1 MDISFGDC
9 RIDLRSRQLWRG
21 GKEVHVEPQ
30 VFDLIVL
37 LARHPMEVLSRDQL
51 IVEVWRGTIVSDATI
66 SARISA
72 ARAALGD
79 SGKRQEVIRTLPRR
93 GIMFVARLA
102 HGPAP
107 ALVPREQR
115 PPAVRYASSADGSAI
130 AWSVSGAGR
139 PVVRIGHWLSHLELD
154 WKSPIWGELIDRLGA
169 ENRVI
174 RFDLRG
180 TGLSARDAPLTGID
194 DFVGDLLAV
203 VDAAGEDRVS
213 LYAPSQ
219 AGPVAIAFAAR
230 HPDRVDR
237 IAILGGYAEGRIH
250 RAERSDTVSEAT
262 MLDMI
267 RAGWGRRESAFMS
280 AFSTL
285 FVPDA
290 TPEQR
295 DALVEMQLATA
306 DPETAVAL
314 REVIDRFRV
323 TDLLGQVHAPT
334 LVFHVENDAIHPI
347 SQGQKIAA
355 AIPGAEFIRLPGRNH
370 VLLPQEPA
378 FELMFERLEPFLRG

>member
-1 MDISFGDC
+1 MDIVFRDC
-9 RIDLRSRQLWRG
+9 RIDLRSRQLWRDG
-21 GKEVHVEPQ
+21 AEVHVEPQ

-37 LARHPMEVLSRDQL
+37 LTRHPMEVLSRDRL
-51 IVEVWRGTIVSDATI
+51 VEEVWGGVIVSDATI

-79 SGKRQEVIRTLPRR
+79 SGARQDIIRTVPRR
-93 GIMFVARLA
+93 GVMFVADLA
-102 HGPAP
+102 DPAP
-107 ALVPREQR
+107 LATAQAEEP
-115 PPAVRYASSADGSAI
+115 PPAIRYASSADGSAI
-130 AWSVSGAGR
+130 AWSVSGAGQ
-139 PVVRIGHWLSHLELD
+139 PLVRIGHWLSHLERD
-154 WKSPIWGELIDRLGA
+154 WKGPIWGDLIDRLGQ

-174 RFDLRG
+174 RFDVRG
-180 TGLSARDAPLTGID
+180 TGLSARDAPLKGID
-194 DFVGDLLAV
+194 EFVADLLAV
-203 VDAAGEDRVS
+203 IDAAGEERVS

-230 HPDRVDR
+230 YPERIDR

-250 RAERSDTVSEAT
+250 RAARTDTVNEET

-290 TPEQR
+290 TPDQR

-306 DPETAVAL
+306 DPETAVTL
-314 REVIDRFRV
+314 RQIIDRFLV
-323 TDLLGQVHAPT
+323 TDLLPRVKAPT
-334 LVFHVENDAIHPI
+334 LVFHAENDAIHPM

-355 AIPGAEFIRLPGRNH
+355 GIPGAEFIRLPGRNH
-370 VLLPQEPA
+370 VLLPQEPG
-378 FELMFERLEPFLRG
+378 FEIMLSRLGPFLRG

>member
-1 MDISFGDC
+1 MEISFRDC
-9 RIDLRSRQLWRG
+9 RIDLLSRQLWRG
-21 GKEVHVEPQ
+21 NEEVHVEPQ

-37 LARHPMEVLSRDQL
+37 LTRHPKEVLSRDTL
-51 IVEVWRGTIVSDATI
+51 IAEIWNGVIVSDATI

-79 SGKRQEVIRTLPRR
+79 SGQRQEVIRTVPRR
-93 GIMFVARLA
+93 GIMFVADLA
-102 HGPAP
+102 GGPATPP
-107 ALVPREQR
+107 ARR
-115 PPAVRYASSADGSAI
+115 DKGPPAVHYASSADGSAI

-139 PVVRIGHWLSHLELD
+139 PLVRIGHWLSHLELD
-154 WKSPIWGELIDRLGA
+154 WKGPIWGELIDRLGA

-194 DFVGDLLAV
+194 DFVADLLAV
-203 VDAAGEDRVS
+203 IDAAGEDRVS

-230 HPDRVDR
+230 YPEKVDR
-237 IAILGGYAEGRIH
+237 IAILGGYTEGRIH
-250 RAERSDTVSEAT
+250 RAARTDTVTEET

-306 DPETAVAL
+306 DPETAVTL
-314 REVIDRFRV
+314 RQAIDRFLV
-323 TDLLGQVHAPT
+323 TDLLEKVQAPT
-334 LVFHVENDAIHPI
+334 LVFHAENDAIHPM

-355 AIPGAEFIRLPGRNH
+355 GIAGAEFIRLPGRNH
-370 VLLPQEPA
+370 VLLPQEPGFA
-378 FELMFERLEPFLRG
+378 QMMDRLNPFLRS